1 MAAGCRDSI
10 NPLDEP
16 YVDGMPVEKSLE
28 CLRGIWGAALEHHR
42 DVQTSLMSWLTFF
55 LCHVSS
61 GAEKVY

>member
-42 DVQTSLMSWLTFF
+42 DVHNTILYETSLMSRLTFF
-55 LCHVSS
+55 LCHV
-61 GAEKVY
+61 